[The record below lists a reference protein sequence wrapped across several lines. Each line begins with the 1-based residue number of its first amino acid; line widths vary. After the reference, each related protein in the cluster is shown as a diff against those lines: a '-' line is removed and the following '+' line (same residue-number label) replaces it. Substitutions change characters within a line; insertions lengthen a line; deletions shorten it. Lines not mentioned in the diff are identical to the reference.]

1 MREKF
6 REFYFDRDDKKI
18 WEESIIVL
26 DTNVLLNLY
35 RYSKETSDQ
44 IIGLL
49 NKYRDN
55 LWMPHQ
61 VALEYHYNRKSVLLE
76 QSGSYKKVCNA
87 LNDIP
92 EKVRDMLN
100 QDLSNYKK
108 RHKGDVENFIKI
120 IQAATN
126 KHIEELNA
134 KNEKDTEY
142 NLTDKDSIKLEIT
155 NLYNGKVGDPYSKDE
170 MKALEQE
177 ADDRLKK
184 EIPPGY
190 KDYNKKKGHKF
201 HNGVII
207 HNKYGDLILWKQ
219 LLRFAKEKNTSVI
232 FLTDE
237 QKEDW
242 WYDLKSRIIGP
253 KVELLNEFTSETNK
267 EFHMFNS
274 LGFVKRHRDVVND
287 DTVSEVKELD
297 EYYRLSENH
306 WTGRTFSI
314 NGRYDDFLRR
324 FRELPNVDTVDSFM
338 PKYLDPDTLATFCSW
353 FYNNFSMFD
362 GKNFRFGKFYTILEN
377 EFDDSTAKNIMDF
390 LYKEKLVK
398 KHEVSQEMV
407 IKMDQLKARVYLT
420 VMDLTLG

>member
-61 VALEYHYNRKSVLLE
+61 VALEYHYNRKSVLVE

-87 LNDIP
+87 LNEIP
-92 EKVRDMLN
+92 EKIRDMLN

-108 RHKGDVENFIKI
+108 RHKGDVENFIEI

-134 KNEKDTEY
+134 KNEKNTEY

-155 NLYNGKVGDPYSKDE
+155 KLYNGKVGDPYTKDE
-170 MKALEQE
+170 MEALEKE

-201 HNGVII
+201 HNGVMIQ
-207 HNKYGDLILWKQ
+207 NKYGDLILWKQ
-219 LLRFAKEKNTSVI
+219 LLRYAKDKNTSVI

-253 KVELLNEFTSETNK
+253 KVELLNEFTNETNK

-274 LGFVKRHRDVVND
+274 LGFVKRHRDVIND
-287 DTVSEVKELD
+287 DTVSEVRELD
-297 EYYRLSENH
+297 EYYRSTENLRM
-306 WTGRTFSI
+306 G
-314 NGRYDDFLRR
+314 RR
-324 FRELPNVDTVDSFM
+324 FSKPFIPD
-338 PKYLDPDTLATFCSW
+338 YLDQDTLAAFCFW
-353 FYNNFSMFD
+353 FDKKFSKSFF
-362 GKNFRFGKFYTILEN
+362 KKIKFSTIYEIIEN
-377 EFDDSTAKNIMDF
+377 EFDDYTAKKIMSF
-390 LYKEKLVK
+390 LYKENLVK
-398 KHEVSQEMV
+398 EDVIKQQMY
-407 IKMDQLKARVYLT
+407 IKMDQLKARVHETILN
-420 VMDLTLG
+420 LSS

>member
-61 VALEYHYNRKSVLLE
+61 VALEYHYNRKSVLVE

-87 LNDIP
+87 LNEIP
-92 EKVRDMLN
+92 EKIRDMLN

-108 RHKGDVENFIKI
+108 RHKGDVENFIEI

-134 KNEKDTEY
+134 KNEKNTEY

-155 NLYNGKVGDPYSKDE
+155 KLYNGKVGDPYTKDE
-170 MKALEQE
+170 MEALEKE

-201 HNGVII
+201 HNGVMIQ
-207 HNKYGDLILWKQ
+207 NKYGDLILWKQ
-219 LLRFAKEKNTSVI
+219 LLRYAKDKNTSVI

-253 KVELLNEFTSETNK
+253 KVELLNEFTNETNK

-274 LGFVKRHRDVVND
+274 LGFVKRHRDVIND
-287 DTVSEVKELD
+287 DTVSEVRELD
-297 EYYRLSENH
+297 EYYRSTESLRM
-306 WTGRTFSI
+306 G
-314 NGRYDDFLRR
+314 RR
-324 FRELPNVDTVDSFM
+324 FSKPFIPD
-338 PKYLDPDTLATFCSW
+338 YLDQDTLAAFCFW
-353 FYNNFSMFD
+353 FDKKFSKSLF
-362 GKNFRFGKFYTILEN
+362 KKIKFSTIYEIIEN
-377 EFDDSTAKNIMDF
+377 EFDDYTAKKIMSF
-390 LYKEKLVK
+390 LYKENLVK
-398 KHEVSQEMV
+398 EDVIKQQMY
-407 IKMDQLKARVYLT
+407 IKMDQLKARVHETILN
-420 VMDLTLG
+420 LSS

>member
-6 REFYFDRDDKKI
+6 REFYFDKDDKKI
-18 WEESIIVL
+18 WEESIIIL

-35 RYSKETSDQ
+35 RYTKETLDQ

-55 LWMPHQ
+55 LCMPHQ
-61 VALEYHYNRKSVLLE
+61 VALEYHYNRKSVLIE
-76 QSGSYKKVCNA
+76 QSGSYKKVCDA
-87 LNDIP
+87 LNEIP
-92 EKVRDMLN
+92 DKVRDMLN
-100 QDLSNYKK
+100 QNLSNYKK
-108 RHKGDVENFIKI
+108 RHKDDVDNFIKI
-120 IQAATN
+120 IKSATN

-134 KNEKDTEY
+134 NNAKDIEY
-142 NLTDKDSIKLEIT
+142 NSTDKDSIKSEIT
-155 NLYNGKVGDPYSKDE
+155 KLYNGKVGDPYSKKE
-170 MKALEQE
+170 MEELEKE
-177 ADDRLKK
+177 ADVRLKK

-190 KDYNKKKGHKF
+190 KDYNKKKGQKF
-201 HNGVII
+201 HNGVMIQ
-207 HNKYGDLILWKQ
+207 NKYGDLILWKQ
-219 LLRFAKEKNTSVI
+219 LLRFAKERNTSII

-242 WYDLKSRIIGP
+242 WYDIKSRIIGP

-274 LGFVKRHRDVVND
+274 LGFLKRHRDDVND
-287 DTVSEVKELD
+287 DTLSEVKELD

-306 WTGRTFSI
+306 WNGRTFSI
-314 NGRYDDFLRR
+314 NGRYDDFLRK
-324 FRELPNVDTVDSFM
+324 FRELPNVHTEDSFM

-353 FYNNFSMFD
+353 FYNNFSIFVP
-362 GKNFRFGKFYTILEN
+362 KNYNLGKFYTILES

-398 KHEVSQEMV
+398 KTRLVRKWLLRW
-407 IKMDQLKARVYLT
+407 IN
-420 VMDLTLG
+420 